1 MKKLAFLLTA
11 LFVIGLTGSAWA
23 GESDGDKGSSG
34 KSGPSWFAPGP
45 GYRDVPPGYRDFPPG
60 YRDFPPGYRDFP
72 PGYRDFPPGY
82 RDFPPGHHPRPHP
95 IMPPPPRYRD
105 FPPRHGY
112 PRPVM
117 PPPPIYRGRRRGDT
131 REFELLMQ
139 LMMMGIMIDQNKDRE
154 GYYDY

>member
-1 MKKLAFLLTA
+1 MKKLTVFLAALFLLGVA
-11 LFVIGLTGSAWA
+11 GMAWA
-23 GESDGDKGSSG
+23 GESDGDKGMSG

-72 PGYRDFPPGY
+72 PGYRDFPPG
-82 RDFPPGHHPRPHP
+82 GPRPQPYPHP

-105 FPPRHGY
+105 FPPGGPRPRPY
-112 PRPVM
+112 PHPVM
-117 PPPPIYRGRRRGDT
+117 PPPPIYRGRRRDT

-139 LMMMGIMIDQNKDRE
+139 LMMMGIMIDQNRYQQ